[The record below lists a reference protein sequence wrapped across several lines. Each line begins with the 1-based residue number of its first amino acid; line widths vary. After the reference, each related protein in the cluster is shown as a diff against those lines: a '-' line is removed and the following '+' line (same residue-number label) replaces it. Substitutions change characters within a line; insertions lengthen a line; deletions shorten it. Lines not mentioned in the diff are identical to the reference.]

1 MRCVLSLLLVIQEW
15 MVNVLQQSH
24 LGHFKQHMRYALS
37 FSLLPAAA
45 LTTLYS
51 ETSAD
56 CSRLTVPQPQAS
68 QASPTAAQAALST

>member
-1 MRCVLSLLLVIQEW
+1 
-15 MVNVLQQSH
+15 
-24 LGHFKQHMRYALS
+24 MRYALS
-37 FSLLPAAA
+37 FSLLPAA